1 VAITREQLK
10 KLIKEEMVKKDL
22 NEGPV
27 TNWISSQL
35 SKLKQPAAGANQS
48 AGAGKELT
56 PQQKME
62 RVADFI
68 QANRNSSLVK
78 NSALYKKLEA
88 VDPQQLKEAYES
100 DILKLM
106 KQKKISD
113 QDIDGFIKQMSA
125 NPQAK
130 KQLMDLGIS
139 VPNESGSTETPS
151 QQQTQLAAGQQA
163 QKPAAAA
170 GTQQQPAGQ
179 EDKTQGDDGVIH
191 VFKGK
196 PKGPG
201 GASLHMQLTRQFG
214 NVPDAGKLITAIS
227 KDLLNQ
233 LKVNGLNVQESIEQ
247 VEQFLLKEVI
257 EQNLEHNS
265 LSFLLKENNSL
276 DYTLTS
282 QVFESLQ
289 EMKPVKGPQPSKFQ
303 FTKQK
308 SRADLAKDRAAK
320 KAAKADAD
328 KTVGDAAGVLDAQD
342 QKEKDTEAVGQL
354 AADTNP
360 NATPDAPRTQSSE
373 APQPAQPEQSQ
384 LADNEGINAVI
395 QSLEAVKSDIQSAA
409 KLSDIYKIAKK
420 AVSTVDTKGFD
431 DKAKGFANAQPE
443 NIKKI
448 LGLVKQYYEVVNI
461 SGAGEKRRQLE
472 QEMMDSLKLIS
483 NSGGLRTK
491 ALDILNNSDVLT
503 DDGSL
508 EDEPE
513 KQAEPTKSEPE
524 TSTATEPES
533 APEAPQ
539 AKEPEQPKAEPTSGP
554 QQSGQMIGRQQQ
566 ISKAADAA
574 FKQMTPAKAGV
585 INVGEIVGRK
595 LKAMAQLNRK
605 AGLALEPMVPKM
617 LKAIEKFIGYALAKS
632 GKKDVKIVGGSKNAA
647 ALQKTVKQAAMGDK
661 GAIKAGVDAM
671 KAQQDKKQAIKEALV
686 EEIYNL
692 LTGKTE

>member
-1 VAITREQLK
+1 VALTRDELN
-10 KLIKEEMVKKDL
+10 KLVLQEMKQNQVD
-22 NEGPV
+22 EGV
-27 TNWISSQL
+27 GDWF
-35 SKLKQPAAGANQS
+35 KQKAAGALTGIGKAATT
-48 AGAGKELT
+48 AGEKIGGANKGKLT
-56 PQQKME
+56 SQQKME

-139 VPNESGSTETPS
+139 APNESGSTEIPS
-151 QQQTQLAAGQQA
+151 QQQTQPAAGQQA

-201 GASLHMQLTRQFG
+201 GASLHMQLTKQFG

-257 EQNLEHNS
+257 EQKLEHNS
-265 LSFLLKENNSL
+265 LSYLLKENNSL

-289 EMKPVKGPQPSKFQ
+289 EGEREKKRKEEHVRQLGFVFDNGEVNWKAFTAAVKDA
-303 FTKQK
+303 KQK
-308 SRADLAKDRAAK
+308 GEAKNDDEFIKKGLEKRKGEGEKDLAAAADVQNAKDAE
-320 KAAKADAD
+320 
-328 KTVGDAAGVLDAQD
+328 Q
-342 QKEKDTEAVGQL
+342 KDTEAAGQL

-360 NATPDAPRTQSSE
+360 NPTPDVERTQSTDV
-373 APQPAQPEQSQ
+373 PQP
-384 LADNEGINAVI
+384 V
-395 QSLEAVKSDIQSAA
+395 
-409 KLSDIYKIAKK
+409 
-420 AVSTVDTKGFD
+420 
-431 DKAKGFANAQPE
+431 
-443 NIKKI
+443 
-448 LGLVKQYYEVVNI
+448 
-461 SGAGEKRRQLE
+461 
-472 QEMMDSLKLIS
+472 
-483 NSGGLRTK
+483 
-491 ALDILNNSDVLT
+491 
-503 DDGSL
+503 
-508 EDEPE
+508 
-513 KQAEPTKSEPE
+513 AEP
-524 TSTATEPES
+524 
-533 APEAPQ
+533 Q
-539 AKEPEQPKAEPTSGP
+539 QPKAEPTSGP

-692 LTGKTE
+692 LTGKNK